1 VRLPRAFSSGCAGRR
16 GPFRAATLGLA
27 GIATALGTLAWGQTP
42 VPPSPFETRPAP
54 TSLDVAASIKSL
66 GQPPLWK
73 PYTGAFYG
81 RDRSSPGGPSLGG
94 GMVGI
99 YRDLLPSIIGAGLS
113 GEGWVG
119 SSGRGLEGGA
129 RALADLRGIALK
141 VGFEFDV
148 RQQSTSFILSA
159 NVPLRRGGIL
169 GRGSLVRVDWLPG
182 RGNSWNFGILIPL
195 EPHMGRTRP
204 RDTEVDMPKPPP
216 ARLAAPAPR
225 DRRIDEAM
233 AQVRESARWI
243 QVLTHVFWDDH
254 RWDRVKSLERTRR
267 EVRQFKQLVARR
279 DPLRP
284 NGHTLEAEVEVLHG
298 QLARAFGLAA
308 GAAPPH
314 AAARGEPI
322 AARAKEAMLDEV
334 VFPYNRLFG
343 QYKRNDSLLALGANA
358 RTRFAAWVRDDAGAP
373 ASRAA
378 AVLAVFD
385 AYLDALEGNRAAWLE
400 RLEGESRGVFL
411 PFQLVLRPAQHD
423 SQAEIDAII
432 ERAVEA
438 RFTTGNSAVYTSGQQ
453 FQHEIARMIRET
465 EDYHV
470 LWVHDLCG
478 VAENG
483 EDPDA
488 VSFGLAVHGYI
499 AALTERALAFDRSG
513 KLPVFMILVDLPY
526 YESKKGRLVADL
538 LEDPLRHRVS
548 FPRGFDEMQRR
559 VERAQ
564 GELRRAVA
572 GSRRLQE
579 AAARGGAGWLRRVI
593 KVHVSVTNP
602 ADFSYRTSRIVG
614 YLPIAP
620 DNAIRDHRKIA
631 FRDVTEL
638 DPAKG
643 EALFTGVSVGEQY
656 ATPTWEDRS
665 LLATGPAVLRAK
677 EAARRYLLA
686 NGFREDEIPPPLR
699 PLPTPADYDEK
710 VRALEAGGATARAL
724 QVHNQRGFAR
734 KDASL
739 VNAILYTLS
748 PPGSLIIVPNPIWT
762 SMGWASQLVGAALRG
777 CHVYVIAPSRKNA
790 PSAGFLQ
797 LSRSREV
804 LSRFL
809 EIERLLAPEIESA
822 GGRLKTGLYD
832 RRADVEDVAG
842 RLRDVAA
849 GYREYPFLRDDFPLP
864 DSLYDLLDRAPQLVA
879 ESGTAP
885 SLLPDSVRQEPKL
898 HRKTQFIG
906 SREALL
912 ALAEQPATQ
921 ELLRAQLTGQVEA
934 DSEGLA
940 IPGRKPLALINPLI
954 EAHRSLPAD
963 VRERSL
969 YYLTVG
975 SLNKDARGMVLDGEV
990 LYVLSSEWSLWAY
1003 TDFFFLLGSTTW
1015 LTSQQEFD
1023 ALLPPYN
1030 QLERRLGRWFRKAI

>member
-1 VRLPRAFSSGCAGRR
+1 M
-16 GPFRAATLGLA
+16 
-27 GIATALGTLAWGQTP
+27 ATAWPTATWAQTP
-42 VPPSPFETRPAP
+42 ATPPHFETRPAP
-54 TSLDVAASIKSL
+54 TSLDIAASIKSL
-66 GQPPLWK
+66 GQPPIWK

-81 RDRSSPGGPSLGG
+81 LDRSSPGGSSGGG
-94 GMVGI
+94 GMFGV
-99 YRDLLPSIIGAGLS
+99 YRDILPSIVGAGLS

-119 SSGRGLEGGA
+119 SSGRGLEGGV
-129 RALADLRGIALK
+129 RALADLRGLSLK
-141 VGFEFDV
+141 VGLDFDV
-148 RQQSTSFILSA
+148 RDQSTSLIVSA
-159 NVPLRRGGIL
+159 NVPLRRGGIF

-182 RGNSWNFGILIPL
+182 RGHSWNFGILVPL

-216 ARLAAPAPR
+216 PRPAAPAPR
-225 DRRIDEAM
+225 DPRIDEAM
-233 AQVRESARWI
+233 AHVRESARWI
-243 QVLTHVFWDDH
+243 QSLTHVFWDDH
-254 RWDRVKSLERTRR
+254 RWDRIKSLERTRR
-267 EVRQFKQLVARR
+267 EIAQFKQIVARR
-279 DPLRP
+279 DRLRP

-298 QLARAFGLAA
+298 QLALAFGLAA
-308 GAAPPH
+308 GATAPS
-314 AAARGEPI
+314 AATRGEPI
-322 AARAKEAMLDEV
+322 AVRAKEAMLQDV
-334 VFPYNRLFG
+334 VLPYNRLFG
-343 QYKRNDSLLALGANA
+343 QYKRHDSLLALGANA
-358 RTRFAAWVRDDAGAP
+358 RARFAAWVREASALP
-373 ASRAA
+373 PSRAA
-378 AVLAVFD
+378 GVLAVFD
-385 AYLDALEGNRAAWLE
+385 AYLDALERNRAAWLE

-411 PFQLVLRPAQHD
+411 PFQLVLRPEQHD
-423 SQAEIDAII
+423 TQAEIDAII
-432 ERAVEA
+432 ERAVGA

-453 FQHEIARMIRET
+453 FQHELTRMIRET

-483 EDPDA
+483 RDPDE
-488 VSFGLAVHGYI
+488 VSFGLAADGYI
-499 AALTERALAFDRSG
+499 AALAERVRAFDRTG

-538 LEDPLRHRVS
+538 LEDPLGHRVS
-548 FPRGFDEMQRR
+548 FPRGFEEMRRR

-564 GELRRAVA
+564 EELRRAVA
-572 GSRRLQE
+572 ESRRFQE
-579 AAARGGAGWLRRVI
+579 ESARRGPAWLRRVV

-602 ADFSYRTSRIVG
+602 ADFSYRTRRLVG

-620 DNAIRDHRKIA
+620 DNAMRDHRKIA

-638 DPAKG
+638 DPGKG
-643 EALFTGVSVGEQY
+643 EALFTGVAVGEQY
-656 ATPTWEDRS
+656 ASPTWEDRT
-665 LLATGPAVLRAK
+665 LLATGPAILRAK
-677 EAARRYLLA
+677 EAARRYLRA
-686 NGFREDEIPPPLR
+686 NGFRDHEIPPPLR
-699 PLPTPADYDEK
+699 PLPTPSDYDEK

-724 QVHNQRGFAR
+724 QVHNHRGFAP

-777 CHVYVIAPSRKNA
+777 CHVYVIAPSKKNA
-790 PSAGFLQ
+790 PSGGFLP

-842 RLRDVAA
+842 RLREVAE
-849 GYREYPFLRDDFPLP
+849 GYRDYPFLRDDFPLP
-864 DSLYDLLDRAPQLVA
+864 DSLYELLDRAPELLA
-879 ESGTAP
+879 KSGAAP
-885 SLLPDSVRQEPKL
+885 VLLPDSVRQEPKL

-906 SREALL
+906 TREALL

-921 ELLRAQLTGQVEA
+921 ALLRAQLAGNVEA
-934 DSEGLA
+934 DPEGLA
-940 IPGRKPLALINPLI
+940 IPGREPLALLSPLI
-954 EAHRSLPAD
+954 EAHRSLPQD
-963 VRERSL
+963 VRERSV

-1015 LTSQQEFD
+1015 LESQQEFD